1 MKKNNYHKTKEP
13 SCCGSNQKKESK
25 GFWSG
30 LAYGL
35 IPHTGCIAF
44 IIFTIAG
51 VSAAT
56 ALFKPLL
63 MSPYFFYAL
72 IGLSFV
78 FATISAI
85 IYLRKHKLLSPNGI
99 KTKWKYLSIL
109 YGTSIGV
116 NMVLFLVIF
125 PLAANM
131 TSATPSGALDGVSSS
146 ELTLKV
152 NIPCPGHAPLISEE
166 LKTIDGVLGS
176 RFSFPNVF
184 HVDYD
189 PTKTSKQ
196 GILSL
201 GVFET
206 YKASVIDESAAE
218 EETQQ
223 VSNQPVIRSGCG
235 CGGNT
240 CGAVGGSCCG
250 A

>member
-13 SCCGSNQKKESK
+13 SCCGSKQKKESK
-25 GFWSG
+25 GVWSG
-30 LAYGL
+30 IVYGL

-44 IIFTIAG
+44 IVFTILG

-63 MSPYFFYAL
+63 LSPYFFYAL

-85 IYLRKHKLLSPNGI
+85 IYLRKHNLLSTNGI
-99 KTKWKYLSIL
+99 KIKWKYLSIL

-116 NMVLFLVIF
+116 NMILFLVIF

-131 TSATPSGALDGVSSS
+131 TSATPTSAVVGISSS

-196 GILSL
+196 SILSL
-201 GVFET
+201 EVFET

-223 VSNQPVIRSGCG
+223 ASNQPIIESGCG
-235 CGGNT
+235 CGGST
-240 CGAVGGSCCG
+240 CGAVDGSCCG
-250 A
+250 I

>member
-1 MKKNNYHKTKEP
+1 MKKNNHNKQREP
-13 SCCGSNQKKESK
+13 ACCSPKQKKELG

-44 IIFTIAG
+44 IIFTIVG

-85 IYLRKHKLLSPNGI
+85 IYLRKQKLLSTDGI
-99 KTKWKYLSIL
+99 KTKWKYLSVL

-116 NMVLFLVIF
+116 NILLFLVIF

-131 TSATPSGALDGVSSS
+131 TSAASNAAVDGASSS
-146 ELTLKV
+146 ELTIKV
-152 NIPCPGHAPLISEE
+152 DIPCSGHAPLISEE

-184 HVDYD
+184 NVNYD
-189 PTKTSKQ
+189 FTKTSKQ
-196 GILSL
+196 EILAL

-206 YKASVIDESAAE
+206 YKAEVVDEYTSEGKIQQANQLIAE
-218 EETQQ
+218 
-223 VSNQPVIRSGCG
+223 SGCG
-235 CGGNT
+235 CGGSS
-240 CGAVGGSCCG
+240 CGASAGSCCG
-250 A
+250 I